1 MTTSGE
7 EISNWE
13 ASIIGHRMNLDS
25 VEETRSDSF
34 VKSTKGP
41 FLKVRGEMALR
52 AITKATKI
60 ADMHLELPVDRHTKA
75 DMLNLI

>member
-1 MTTSGE
+1 MTASDE

-13 ASIIGHRMNLDS
+13 TSIIGHRMNPGS

-41 FLKVRGEMALR
+41 FLKVRGKWR
-52 AITKATKI
+52 
-60 ADMHLELPVDRHTKA
+60 
-75 DMLNLI
+75 